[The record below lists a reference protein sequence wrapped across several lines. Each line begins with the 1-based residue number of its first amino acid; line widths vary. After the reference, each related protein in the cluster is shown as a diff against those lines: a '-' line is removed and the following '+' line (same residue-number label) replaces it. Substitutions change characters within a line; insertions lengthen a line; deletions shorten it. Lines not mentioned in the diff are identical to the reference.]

1 MLRRIVAVAVLAA
14 APLLAVPPAAHAVKD
29 CDGQQ
34 VCFCGTEIAVGLP
47 GKPPIIVL
55 GRIDC

>member
-1 MLRRIVAVAVLAA
+1 MLRRLTAATLVAA
-14 APLLAVPPAAHAVKD
+14 ASLAIVPAAHAVKD

-34 VCFCGTEIAVGLP
+34 VCFCGQEIAIGLP
-47 GKPPIIVL
+47 GKDPIIVL